1 MAIDKNSI
9 YTKVASIIA
18 EQLGI
23 GQENLDPHA
32 RLENLGA
39 DSLDQVEIIMKLE
52 EEFDTE
58 INDQDAEKL
67 VTLHDAVNYIYNRS
81 TGNSGA

>member
-1 MAIDKNSI
+1 MTIDKNTI
-9 YTKVASIIA
+9 HTKVAHIIA
-18 EQLGI
+18 EQLSI
-23 GQENLDPHA
+23 SQENLDPHV

-58 INDQDAEKL
+58 ISDQDAEKL
-67 VTLHDAVNYIYNRS
+67 VTLDDAVNYIYS
-81 TGNSGA
+81 TVSSR